1 MKNKKMLLLLLLTIL
16 SLGIAS
22 ETAIS
27 KNYVAGDGDIPIYIG
42 RSIRV

>member
-1 MKNKKMLLLLLLTIL
+1 MKNKKILILFLLTIL

-22 ETAIS
+22 ETASS
-27 KNYVAGDGDIPIYIG
+27 KNYIAGESDLPIYIG